1 MYYRWSIWRS
11 GCDIRIVVKGG
22 ANGRKIWSNIV
33 YKSKRRF
40 KKYYILYKN
49 NLKEPDIAN
58 KYAKML
64 KDEIKTL
71 SYFPQRNAIIDNN
84 IIKELKSRK
93 IVIKNYIV
101 FYRINEEN
109 NIVNIERILYGASNW
124 INEL

>member
-1 MYYRWSIWRS
+1 MAEEYEEILSIKAKE
-11 GCDIRIVVKGG
+11 DL
-22 ANGRKIWSNIV
+22 
-33 YKSKRRF
+33 KSII
-40 KKYYILYKN
+40 YYIKN

-84 IIKELKSRK
+84 IIKELKIRK
-93 IVIKNYIV
+93 LVIKNYIV
-101 FYRINEEN
+101 FYRINEET

>member
-1 MYYRWSIWRS
+1 MAEKYEVILSIKAKE
-11 GCDIRIVVKGG
+11 DL
-22 ANGRKIWSNIV
+22 
-33 YKSKRRF
+33 KSII
-40 KKYYILYKN
+40 YYIKN

-71 SYFPQRNAIIDNN
+71 SYSPQRNAIIDNN
-84 IIKELKSRK
+84 IIKELKIRK
-93 IVIKNYIV
+93 LVIKNYIV
-101 FYRINEEN
+101 FYRINEET